1 MTHIVQPPCV
11 YFQLSVDIMRVVIPQ
26 VWLAMNLSLYVPSSR
41 VQLSVDSMR
50 VMIPQVWFAL
60 HLNLRVPGS
69 REPSWS
75 VGHEIAEIWLHCIM
89 RQRRLGMSAGLESTD
104 VWLQCMMQR
113 RLGASSYRARHLG
126 ARKPAGPAPAT
137 RPRVSLRLAP
147 LRNSSVEPAP
157 DALELKPCACTCLL
171 GNREQ
176 VEVASAHLHIP
187 TQTAMANKPH
197 ATGSLTGLHLSSSTE
212 RCVRVTFRMPRLMSV
227 CIRQDLSPLQHII
240 SDTSGRL
247 ERSPTRNLVAKNF
260 SHRDSRRSHP
270 QDWVG
275 RPPVHKTRI
284 CQNVCVPEFAVQ

>member
-75 VGHEIAEIWLHCIM
+75 AAHEIAEIWLHCIM
-89 RQRRLGMSAGLESTD
+89 RQRRLGMSVGLESTD
-104 VWLQCMMQR
+104 VRLQCMMQR

-147 LRNSSVEPAP
+147 L
-157 DALELKPCACTCLL
+157 
-171 GNREQ
+171 
-176 VEVASAHLHIP
+176 
-187 TQTAMANKPH
+187 
-197 ATGSLTGLHLSSSTE
+197 
-212 RCVRVTFRMPRLMSV
+212 
-227 CIRQDLSPLQHII
+227 
-240 SDTSGRL
+240 
-247 ERSPTRNLVAKNF
+247 
-260 SHRDSRRSHP
+260 
-270 QDWVG
+270 
-275 RPPVHKTRI
+275 
-284 CQNVCVPEFAVQ
+284 